1 MNIEGRTAQ
10 GNYDT
15 DFSNLNEGCSFPSDE
30 VRQRNIIYRFN
41 KKLFTGDYARAK
53 NLVAL
58 VNNEEREIPYKTLP
72 LNYFKL
78 ITNKMDS
85 LLFGN
90 DLTISTGDIERD
102 RIVTKLAERTG
113 WFKSIRKAVKLC
125 SIYGDSCI
133 KTYRNGASAFSPL
146 FAYKVVNSSDKSETK
161 GYVLHELLYD
171 KEPNGGGVKYTP
183 RHIRILIS
191 CNGFDYERVYE
202 YTGDKKAGILG
213 KPVRFKYKDRW
224 IPRKG
229 RYYFTDIPDASTVQW
244 LSINTE
250 DDGVYGT
257 SSYQQIK
264 DLVFAI
270 ENRLSTENW
279 VVDNHGKPLL
289 LLGMT
294 AVETDE
300 ETGGY
305 HLSTINGK
313 YLIDKGNGETKPE
326 YLTWDG
332 KLDNS
337 KQIRDD
343 LLSALYELSEM
354 NRTFLSGEYSGQITE
369 ESLNNLIKSALDRA
383 TRELNDIWNSVR
395 DSLYVLCRLNNIEVN
410 KEDININ
417 FNIGRIDDPKT
428 IAETATALINAN
440 LFSRKTVLGKFY
452 GYSEEDAEAEAERI
466 RLEGGREDDTFRGN
480 QETVR

>member
-1 MNIEGRTAQ
+1 MSIRRIAQ

-30 VRQRNIIYRFN
+30 VRQRNIVYRFN
-41 KKLFTGDYARAK
+41 KKLFTGDYALNK

-58 VNNEEREIPYKTLP
+58 VNNEEKEIPYKTLP

-78 ITNKMDS
+78 TTNKMDS

-102 RIVTKLAERTG
+102 RLINKLAERTG
-113 WFKSIRKAVKLC
+113 WFKSVRKAAKLC
-125 SIYGDSCI
+125 SIYGDSCL

-146 FAYKVVNSSDKSETK
+146 FAYKVVDISDKTK
-161 GYVLHELLYD
+161 TNAYVLHELLYSR
-171 KEPNGGGVKYTP
+171 ETYGGHGVRYTP
-183 RHIRILIS
+183 THIRLLIS

-202 YTGDKKAGILG
+202 YTGDKKAGVLG
-213 KPVRFKYKDRW
+213 KPVRYKYRDRW

-229 RYYFTDIPDASTVQW
+229 RYYFTNISDASTVQW

-257 SSYQQIK
+257 SSYEQIK
-264 DLVFAI
+264 DIVFAI

-289 LLGMT
+289 LVGMS
-294 AVETDE
+294 AVKTDE
-300 ETGGY
+300 ETGDY
-305 HLSTINGK
+305 HLSTIRGK
-313 YLIDKGNGETKPE
+313 YLVDKGDGDTKPE

-383 TRELNDIWNSVR
+383 SRELNDYWYSIR

-428 IAETATALINAN
+428 IAETATSLINSG
-440 LFSRKTVLGKFY
+440 LFSKKTILSKFY
-452 GYSEEDAEAEAERI
+452 GYSDEDADAESERI
-466 RLEGGREDDTFRGN
+466 KNEGGIRR
-480 QETVR
+480 